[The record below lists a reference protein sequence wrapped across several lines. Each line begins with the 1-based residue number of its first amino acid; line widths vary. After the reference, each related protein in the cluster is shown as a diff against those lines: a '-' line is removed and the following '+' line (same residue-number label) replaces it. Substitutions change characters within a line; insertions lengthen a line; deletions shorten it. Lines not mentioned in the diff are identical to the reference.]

1 MCILSAGQIV
11 MVISLFIY
19 MIFVLKSKYHKQ
31 QQSLSTH
38 SLSMLHYTNDK
49 RIQSILLLET

>member
-38 SLSMLHYTNDK
+38 FLSMLHYTNDK